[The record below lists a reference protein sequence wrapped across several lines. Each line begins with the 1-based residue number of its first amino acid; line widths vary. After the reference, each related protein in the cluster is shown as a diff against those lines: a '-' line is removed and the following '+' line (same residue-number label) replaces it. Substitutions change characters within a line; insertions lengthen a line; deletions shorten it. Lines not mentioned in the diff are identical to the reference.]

1 MRHLLRLLPLLLGP
15 LSGQVTAQ
23 YTTVPFTSGP
33 IPLCD
38 TITFTANV
46 SGIGTLYPPGWNTWT
61 YSGKRAPGPALTG
74 RWRPSPGPAAKAAS

>member
-1 MRHLLRLLPLLLGP
+1 MRHLFRLLPLLLGP

-38 TITFTANV
+38 TSTFTANV
-46 SGIGTLYPPGWNTWT
+46 SGIGTLYPPGWNNWT
-61 YSGKRAPGPALTG
+61 YSLDQLLITSPAIT
-74 RWRPSPGPAAKAAS
+74 RRPW